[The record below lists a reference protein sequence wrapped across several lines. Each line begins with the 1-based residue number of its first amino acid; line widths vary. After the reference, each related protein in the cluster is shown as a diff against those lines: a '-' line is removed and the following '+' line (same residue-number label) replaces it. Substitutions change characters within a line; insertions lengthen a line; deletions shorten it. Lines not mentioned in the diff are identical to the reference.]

1 MTHALIIGA
10 SMAGLLAARV
20 LSDHFERVTI
30 IERDDLPQN
39 GEYRAGVPQ
48 ARHLHVMLVRGERI
62 LEDLF
67 PGFTDDLKAAGA
79 VQGVWG
85 LDNAFYTVGG
95 WTPRFD
101 SGLVSH
107 IVGRA
112 NLEWLVRRRVQ
123 AIPNVSIQTGCE
135 VIQLIS
141 DDHRQIVTG
150 VKVETRGTHTIETVP
165 ADLIVDA
172 SGRNSKARQWLQEL
186 GYDTPEETLVDAHC
200 GYATRWYERPAHIR
214 PVTFAI
220 QPRPKEGL
228 YRGAGMMPVE
238 GNQWVVTLLGANGD
252 YPPTDEEGFM
262 SFAQSLSTPVIYRLI
277 KDARPISGISGYR
290 KLENRWQRYE
300 RLRRLPE
307 HFILI
312 GDSVCAL
319 NPIYGQG
326 MTKAALEAELLGKL
340 LRQRGARDLT
350 GLPRQW
356 QERVAQNI
364 VGAWMM
370 ATSEDRRY
378 PSVEGQKADRFSR
391 FANWYFDRV
400 ALTMPYDTQISLAF
414 FRAMSLLRDP
424 RSLARPDIAARVM
437 WRWLVTS
444 RLPSRHSRASA
455 GWETIADC

>member
-1 MTHALIIGA
+1 MTHALVIGG

-30 IERDDLPQN
+30 IERDDLPQSPD
-39 GEYRAGVPQ
+39 YRAGVPQ
-48 ARHLHVMLVRGERI
+48 ARHLHVILVRGQRI

-67 PGFTDDLKAAGA
+67 PAFTDDLKAAGA
-79 VQGVWG
+79 VSGVWG
-85 LDNAFYTVGG
+85 LDNAFFTVGG

-123 AIPNVSIQTGCE
+123 AIRNISIQTGCE
-135 VIQLIS
+135 VIQLLA
-141 DDHRQIVTG
+141 DDNHQTVTG
-150 VKVETRGTHTIETVP
+150 VKVESRDTHATEDIT

-238 GNQWVVTLLGANGD
+238 DNRWVVTLLGANGD
-252 YPPTDEEGFM
+252 YPPTDEEDFM
-262 SFAQSLSTPVIYRLI
+262 AFAKSLSTPVIYNLI
-277 KDARPISGISGYR
+277 KDAKPISGISGYR
-290 KLENRWQRYE
+290 KLENRWRRYE
-300 RLRRLPE
+300 RLSRLPE

-326 MTKAALEAELLGKL
+326 MTKAALEAELLGRL
-340 LRQRGARDLT
+340 LKQRGVHDLT
-350 GLPRQW
+350 GLPRVFQK
-356 QERVAQNI
+356 RLAKNI

-370 ATSEDRRY
+370 ATSEDLRY
-378 PSVEGQKADRFSR
+378 PDVEGEKPDLFSR
-391 FANWYFDRV
+391 FSNWYFDRV
-400 ALTMPYDTQISLAF
+400 AQTMPYDPQITLAF
-414 FRAMSLLRDP
+414 FKAMSLVHDP
-424 RSLARPDIAARVM
+424 RSIARPDTVMRVM

-444 RLPSRHSRASA
+444 RLSSA
-455 GWETIADC
+455 HLSTNAVWETNG